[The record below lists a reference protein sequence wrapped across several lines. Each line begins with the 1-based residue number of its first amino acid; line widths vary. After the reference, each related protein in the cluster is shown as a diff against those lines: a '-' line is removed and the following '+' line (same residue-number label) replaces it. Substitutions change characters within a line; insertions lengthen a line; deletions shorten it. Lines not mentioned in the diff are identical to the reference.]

1 VSHFIILNKTLNV
14 PNLKSL
20 LSFLTPTKMS
30 LTITLVQ
37 STLHWESIDA
47 NLRMFDEK
55 LANIKD
61 TDVII
66 LPEMFTTGFSMQVE
80 GLAETMENSKAVAW
94 MRQKAETL
102 NAVLTGS
109 LMIKEGNQYYNRLL
123 WVEPDG
129 RQLHYDKKHLF
140 TMAKED
146 LYFSAGTKK
155 VIIDYKGWKIA
166 PFICYDL
173 RFPIWSRNLE
183 DYDLAFYVANWP
195 AKRSFHWRSL
205 LTARAIENQAY
216 VLGINRVG
224 VDGKGFS
231 YSGDSSVLSPI
242 GDLLYHQ
249 VDEEAIFTTTL
260 TKEHLHEMRQQ
271 YPFLGDR
278 DVCSID

>member
-1 VSHFIILNKTLNV
+1 MLKKTLKV
-14 PNLKSL
+14 QKKQSL
-20 LSFLTPTKMS
+20 LPFLTPTKMS

-55 LANIKD
+55 LANIED

-66 LPEMFTTGFSMQVE
+66 LPEMFTTGFSMNAE
-80 GLAETMENSKAVAW
+80 SLAETMEGSKAIAW
-94 MRQKAETL
+94 MKEKAQAL
-102 NAVLTGS
+102 KAVLTGS
-109 LMIKEGNQYYNRLL
+109 LIIKEGAHYYNRLL
-123 WVEPDG
+123 WVEPNG

-146 LYFSAGTKK
+146 LYFSAGTEKL
-155 VIIDYKGWKIA
+155 IIHYKGWKIA
-166 PFICYDL
+166 PFVCYDL
-173 RFPIWSRNLE
+173 RFPAWNRNLE

-216 VLGINRVG
+216 VVAVNRVG

-242 GDLLYHQ
+242 GELLYHQ
-249 VDEEAIFTTTL
+249 ADEEAVFTTTL
-260 TKEHLHEMRQQ
+260 TKEHLHAMRQQ

-278 DVCSID
+278 DVYSMDG

>member
-1 VSHFIILNKTLNV
+1 MQLNKTLKVQNFE
-14 PNLKSL
+14 SL
-20 LSFLTPTKMS
+20 SPFLTATNMS

-47 NLRMFDEK
+47 NLRMFDKK
-55 LANIKD
+55 LTNLED

-80 GLAETMENSKAVAW
+80 GLAETMENSKAIAW
-94 MRQKAETL
+94 MHEKAQAL
-102 NAVLTGS
+102 KAVLTGS
-109 LMIKEGNQYYNRLL
+109 LIIKEGNQYYNRLL
-123 WVEPDG
+123 WVEPNG
-129 RQLHYDKKHLF
+129 KQLHYDKKHLF

-146 LYFSAGTKK
+146 LYFAAGSQKL
-155 VIIDYKGWKIA
+155 IISYKGWKIA

-173 RFPIWSRNLE
+173 RFPAWNRNLE

-216 VLGINRVG
+216 VVAVNRVG
-224 VDGKGFS
+224 EDGKGFA

-242 GDLLYHQ
+242 GDLLYHK
-249 VDEEAIFTTTL
+249 VEEEAIFTITL
-260 TKEHLHEMRQQ
+260 TKKHLQAMRQQ

-278 DVCSID
+278 DVYSVDA

>member
-1 VSHFIILNKTLNV
+1 
-14 PNLKSL
+14 
-20 LSFLTPTKMS
+20 MS

-55 LANIKD
+55 LANIED
-61 TDVII
+61 TDIII

-80 GLAETMENSKAVAW
+80 GLAERMEDSKSIAW
-94 MRQKAETL
+94 MRAKAKTL
-102 NAVLTGS
+102 KAVLTGS
-109 LMIKEGNQYYNRLL
+109 LMIKEGDQYYNRLL
-123 WVEPDG
+123 WVEPNG

-140 TMAKED
+140 KMAKED
-146 LYFSAGTKK
+146 LSYSAGAEKL
-155 VIIDYKGWKIA
+155 ILEYKGWKIA

-173 RFPIWSRNLE
+173 RFPAWSRNLE

-195 AKRSFHWRSL
+195 AKRSFHWKSL

-216 VLGINRVG
+216 VVGLNRVG

-242 GDLLYHQ
+242 GELLYHKAE
-249 VDEEAIFTTTL
+249 EEAVFTTTL
-260 TKEHLHEMRQQ
+260 TKEYLHEMRQQ

-278 DVCSID
+278 DVYSMD

>member
-1 VSHFIILNKTLNV
+1 MLNKTLNV
-14 PNLKSL
+14 HNFKSL

-55 LANIKD
+55 LANIKN

-66 LPEMFTTGFSMQVE
+66 LPEMFTTGFSMQVV
-80 GLAETMENSKAVAW
+80 GLAETMENSKAIAW
-94 MRQKAETL
+94 MREKAKTL
-102 NAVLTGS
+102 KAVLTGS
-109 LMIKEGNQYYNRLL
+109 LIIKEGNQYYNRLL
-123 WVEPDG
+123 WVEPNG
-129 RQLHYDKKHLF
+129 RQFHYDKKHLF

-146 LYFSAGTKK
+146 LHFSAGTEK

-216 VLGINRVG
+216 VVGVNRVG

-242 GDLLYHQ
+242 GELLYHQ
-249 VDEEAIFTTTL
+249 AEEEAVFTTTL
-260 TKEHLHEMRQQ
+260 TKEHLHAMRQQ
-271 YPFLGDR
+271 YPFLRDR
-278 DVCSID
+278 DVYSMD